1 MHTYVYDAMRK
12 KYYIFETREQNKMI
26 DNLHETE
33 KQHDEAKIEIHTL
46 IQKMRQ
52 EKIKNKDLSERI

>member
-1 MHTYVYDAMRK
+1 
-12 KYYIFETREQNKMI
+12 MI

-33 KQHDEAKIEIHTL
+33 KKHDEAKIESHTL

>member
-1 MHTYVYDAMRK
+1 
-12 KYYIFETREQNKMI
+12 MI

>member
-1 MHTYVYDAMRK
+1 
-12 KYYIFETREQNKMI
+12 MI

-33 KQHDEAKIEIHTL
+33 KQHDEANIERHTL
-46 IQKMRQ
+46 IQNMRQ